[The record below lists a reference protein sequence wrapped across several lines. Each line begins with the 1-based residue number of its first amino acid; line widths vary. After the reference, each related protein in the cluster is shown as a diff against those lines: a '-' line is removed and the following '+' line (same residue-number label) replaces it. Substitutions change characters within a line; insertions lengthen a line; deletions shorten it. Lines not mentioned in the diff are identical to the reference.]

1 MRILS
6 ACARLLPFLVMIGS
20 TVYGADA
27 IVTRLERRF
36 QATIQPLL
44 QTYCVTCHGKEKT
57 EAELDL
63 TAYSSM
69 AAVLNDGRRW
79 SLVLERIQDEE
90 MPPAKAKQHPSPEI
104 RRQAVDWFRAL
115 RDYETLRH
123 AGDPGIVLARR
134 LSNAEYDYS
143 IRDLTG
149 VDLKPTREFPLDPSN
164 TAGFDNSG
172 ESLAMTPALL
182 NKYLKAAR
190 EVAGHLYLKRDGFA
204 FAPTQMIVETDR
216 DQFFVQQIIAFYHR
230 QNIELADYFRAA
242 WNHKHRATLGQPRA
256 TLADSA
262 ATGKVSAKYL
272 ATVWATLE
280 GQPEEIGPLAK
291 LQTLWRNLPSP
302 EKTQP
307 DVARKGC
314 EAMRDYVVQLRK
326 KVEPRFLNIAAGKI
340 NSGSQPMMIWKNV
353 QYATHRMKFDAAQ
366 LQVEGEPPVPPLD
379 VANELGASGEFG
391 PGRTR
396 PVINAP
402 GDPDLAVPAGQRSRH
417 EAAFAKFCRVFPD
430 KFYMEERGR
439 NYFDTSKDRGRYLN
453 AGFHSLMGYFRDDQ
467 PLCELLLDDTQRREL
482 DELWI
487 EFDLVASA
495 TARMYVQFYSG
506 GRRQARGQADEE
518 KPDAVAVV
526 LPQDTEITSEVRI
539 KQLRDSFLMQAKGG
553 DERGIAAINDYF
565 NWINATVRATER
577 ARIEAEPSQLK
588 ALLEFAAR
596 AYRRPLTPRDR
607 DDLLGL
613 YRAAREKD
621 GLDHETAMRESIV
634 SVLMSPDL
642 CYRIDLAGAGAGI
655 QPLSDYDLA
664 SRLSYFLWS
673 SLPDAELL
681 AHAAARDLHQPKVMA
696 AQARRM
702 LQDPRVRALA
712 VEFGGNWLD
721 FRRFE
726 SLGTVDVERF
736 PQFTPQLR
744 QAMFE
749 EPVRFML
756 DVFQANRSVLDFI
769 YANHTFVNPVLAKH
783 YGMPLAATRPD
794 EWIRIDD
801 AGRYERGGLLPMAVF
816 LTKNAP
822 GLRTS
827 PVKRGNWVV
836 KNLLGERIPAPP
848 PNVPEL
854 PADEAK
860 LDLPLRDMLARHR
873 ADPNCAACHARFDSF
888 GLAFENFGPVGERRE
903 NDLAGRA
910 VDARATFPGGGEGAG
925 LEGLRGHIRERRQN
939 DFVTGL
945 SGKLLAYALGRS
957 LMLSDDLLIEEMR
970 RKLAADGHRFD
981 AAIEAIV
988 TSPQF
993 LTKRGRDGF
1002 ATN

>member
-314 EAMRDYVVQLRK
+314 EAMRD
-326 KVEPRFLNIAAGKI
+326 
-340 NSGSQPMMIWKNV
+340 
-353 QYATHRMKFDAAQ
+353 
-366 LQVEGEPPVPPLD
+366 
-379 VANELGASGEFG
+379 
-391 PGRTR
+391 
-396 PVINAP
+396 
-402 GDPDLAVPAGQRSRH
+402 
-417 EAAFAKFCRVFPD
+417 
-430 KFYMEERGR
+430 
-439 NYFDTSKDRGRYLN
+439 
-453 AGFHSLMGYFRDDQ
+453 
-467 PLCELLLDDTQRREL
+467 
-482 DELWI
+482 
-487 EFDLVASA
+487 
-495 TARMYVQFYSG
+495 
-506 GRRQARGQADEE
+506 
-518 KPDAVAVV
+518 
-526 LPQDTEITSEVRI
+526 
-539 KQLRDSFLMQAKGG
+539 
-553 DERGIAAINDYF
+553 
-565 NWINATVRATER
+565 
-577 ARIEAEPSQLK
+577 
-588 ALLEFAAR
+588 
-596 AYRRPLTPRDR
+596 
-607 DDLLGL
+607 
-613 YRAAREKD
+613 
-621 GLDHETAMRESIV
+621 
-634 SVLMSPDL
+634 
-642 CYRIDLAGAGAGI
+642 
-655 QPLSDYDLA
+655 
-664 SRLSYFLWS
+664 
-673 SLPDAELL
+673 
-681 AHAAARDLHQPKVMA
+681 
-696 AQARRM
+696 
-702 LQDPRVRALA
+702 
-712 VEFGGNWLD
+712 
-721 FRRFE
+721 
-726 SLGTVDVERF
+726 
-736 PQFTPQLR
+736 
-744 QAMFE
+744 
-749 EPVRFML
+749 
-756 DVFQANRSVLDFI
+756 
-769 YANHTFVNPVLAKH
+769 
-783 YGMPLAATRPD
+783 
-794 EWIRIDD
+794 
-801 AGRYERGGLLPMAVF
+801 
-816 LTKNAP
+816 
-822 GLRTS
+822 
-827 PVKRGNWVV
+827 
-836 KNLLGERIPAPP
+836 
-848 PNVPEL
+848 
-854 PADEAK
+854 
-860 LDLPLRDMLARHR
+860 
-873 ADPNCAACHARFDSF
+873 
-888 GLAFENFGPVGERRE
+888 
-903 NDLAGRA
+903 
-910 VDARATFPGGGEGAG
+910 
-925 LEGLRGHIRERRQN
+925 
-939 DFVTGL
+939 
-945 SGKLLAYALGRS
+945 
-957 LMLSDDLLIEEMR
+957 
-970 RKLAADGHRFD
+970 
-981 AAIEAIV
+981 
-988 TSPQF
+988 
-993 LTKRGRDGF
+993 
-1002 ATN
+1002 